1 MHIKTMSKPYPTHGF
16 CNKFLDESIIL
27 ILHIL
32 LMFYQIDILWLQYLF
47 LNNVNA
53 MVRIDNQ

>member
-1 MHIKTMSKPYPTHGF
+1 MSKNHEYPTHGF